1 MGITVATR
9 EIEDNSYAKCWW
21 VNMGNY
27 CSGSLLDSSD
37 HWRTGE
43 IVVFSEWLKKTWIM
57 GTWNWASFPVH
68 PSTIEILPLIR
79 LICFSVV
86 HKCHLRFY
94 DSLIRFKKLR
104 VTWSSWPISRMTS
117 CAAPK
122 NIRFLVVARCLSW
135 DFGRNVQ
142 HLPLSLNYCVP
153 SFDQFCYTRIQV
165 SVNDLVPSIIL

>member
-43 IVVFSEWLKKTWIM
+43 IVVFSEWFKKTWIM
-57 GTWNWASFPVH
+57 GREIDLLFH
-68 PSTIEILPLIR
+68 PSTIEILPLIP

-86 HKCHLRFY
+86 HKWHLRFY
-94 DSLIRFKKLR
+94 DSLVRFKKLR
-104 VTWSSWPISRMTS
+104 VTCLSWLISRMTS
-117 CAAPK
+117 CAALK
-122 NIRFLVVARCLSW
+122 NIRSLAPCQMSELGFWSERAT
-135 DFGRNVQ
+135 
-142 HLPLSLNYCVP
+142 LPVITQSLCA
-153 SFDQFCYTRIQV
+153 FIWQ
-165 SVNDLVPSIIL
+165 ILLHTDTG